1 MKTTF
6 TFTVLALTIQ
16 AMVNAQTAGNQ
27 THQIRMD
34 LNGTKPLSQ
43 EQTAPAQSNYLQ
55 LLDEQIKQS
64 DALASAEQKLK
75 EEITATQQKRIQKQ
89 IAVSRLK
96 SHIVHETFNNN
107 DLRIKDLL
115 TTPSLKPFTI
125 QKSTELSRE
134 ASRAFQLSKEIREE
148 ADAQP
153 TPEAQLAEMSN
164 AEEKEILA
172 LAKQQEVIELLK
184 HATPLYI
191 KKETEFATQALPEKQ
206 ATPLNASPAKDDL
219 EELTGQAMNLKNTC
233 DQLRASAT
241 DKTGHEKEVILEE
254 ALALEQEYIAARINI
269 ALWRYRKTEKTFLE
283 NRQFIELLFT
293 GIGDEALT
301 QKARQLHDEANYLFR
316 LGKEMREEANAQATP
331 LALLGEIS
339 NAEEKETLAL
349 NKQQQT
355 VSALKRLNPKGLLLA
370 VN

>member
-34 LNGTKPLSQ
+34 LNGAKPLPR
-43 EQTAPAQSNYLQ
+43 EQAEPAQSHYLQ

-75 EEITATQQKRIQKQ
+75 EEILATQQQRIQKQ

-96 SHIVHETFNNN
+96 AHIVRETFTTN

-115 TTPSLKPFTI
+115 SAPSLKSFTI
-125 QKSTELSRE
+125 QKSTELNSE
-134 ASRAFQLSKEIREE
+134 AFRAFERSKEIREE

-164 AEEKEILA
+164 AEEKETLA
-172 LAKQQEVIELLK
+172 LAKQQEVIDLLK
-184 HATPLYI
+184 QATPLYI
-191 KKETEFATQALPEKQ
+191 RQETEFATQASPEKQ
-206 ATPLNASPAKDDL
+206 HAAVKALPAKDEQAVL
-219 EELTGQAMNLKNTC
+219 MAQAMSLKNTC

-254 ALALEQEYIAARINI
+254 ALALEQEYTAAMINM

-283 NRQFIELLFT
+283 NRQFIELLFA

-301 QKARQLHDEANYLFR
+301 QKARQINDEANYLFR
-316 LGKEMREEANAQATP
+316 LGKEMREEANAQPTP
-331 LALLGEIS
+331 MAQLGEIS

-349 NKQQQT
+349 DKQQQT
-355 VSALKRLNPKGLLLA
+355 VSALKRLNSKGLLLA
-370 VN
+370 LN